1 MVWTSLLLALGVG
14 VPDYE
19 TLVEWHPSVEAA
31 RAAAVREGKLLFIY
45 YLVGDLDKEK
55 C

>member
-1 MVWTSLLLALGVG
+1 MLLAGLILALTQT
-14 VPDYE
+14 E

-45 YLVGDLDKEK
+45 YLVGGLDREK